1 MAGLCEHVGPVSG
14 QLLGYTLERLE
25 YGLCRDGDSK
35 MEVGEE
41 TDSKDLLPSAPPTTT
56 GNPSGRAPGV
66 YAANAAEEAVR
77 SRGKGAGH
85 PPLTPASRASTGSP
99 VTGVCR
105 CTSPSC
111 VTLGT
116 SPLDIPISSS
126 ETAHLLGLWE
136 KAEQ

>member
-1 MAGLCEHVGPVSG
+1 MKLIPKTCYLQPHPLQQATPVV
-14 QLLGYTLERLE
+14 RLQT
-25 YGLCRDGDSK
+25 STQPVPQK
-35 MEVGEE
+35 
-41 TDSKDLLPSAPPTTT
+41 SAI
-56 GNPSGRAPGV
+56 
-66 YAANAAEEAVR
+66 R

-105 CTSPSC
+105 CTSPNC

-116 SPLDIPISSS
+116 SPLGIPISSS